1 MKYPLFKVH
10 VDVPAAMK
18 NIKEV
23 LESGFI
29 NEGEQVTQLTN
40 EMQRYFGTRRLI
52 LTNSCTSA
60 LTMALKLCGIKGN
73 GEESVLSTPMTCVAT
88 NCPIVTVGAHIQWV
102 DINMTSGCMSPDD
115 LRMKLK
121 RDPYVKAVMCVA
133 WAGIPPDLEQI
144 REICNEYRVPLILDA
159 AHAFDA
165 KYGGRHLYEW
175 ADFTCFPSTTK
186 ITTASGQK
194 KISDVTVGDLVLTS
208 SGKFKPVINVLQR
221 PYHGFWTNI
230 KAGQAKISSTENH
243 PIKVYR
249 NGIDQWLPAKD
260 IQVGDQVYV
269 TTSSCTKC
277 TNLVPYYVKTCKE
290 CYSESNRSLKK
301 SQKIS
306 DSKRKHN
313 RKTSRLDHHNNCV
326 SPIMESYRKKGYR
339 VIPLI
344 HAIPDFLALKDGKIA
359 AIEVENANSVRVSKA
374 TKYDKLGTDTYDDIQ
389 WHTLG
394 EIKGKVKHQ
403 YEIDG
408 PFARVPVWNVRSK
421 YKTRYFRQVYNLT
434 LSQDDPTYVAGN
446 ILVHNCY
453 SFQAIKH
460 VTTGDGGM
468 LICADEEPWKRAK
481 KMKWFGIDRDGTK
494 DEKGNW
500 KGQRWETDIDEAGY
514 KFAMNNIS
522 AALGMSQIPH
532 IPRIMNAHRENA
544 EVYDDLFCTTSNRFV
559 VPLMRPTNSD
569 PSHWVYSMFV
579 YDTTLIDRDKLVKDL
594 NDRGIGAGLV
604 HIPNDIYNCFSF
616 YKDNLPGVRE
626 FAQRQLSLPVGWWLK
641 TEDLHHIYETV
652 QELCLQQVE

>member
-18 NIKEV
+18 NIQEV

-175 ADFTCFPSTTK
+175 ADFTC
-186 ITTASGQK
+186 
-194 KISDVTVGDLVLTS
+194 
-208 SGKFKPVINVLQR
+208 
-221 PYHGFWTNI
+221 
-230 KAGQAKISSTENH
+230 
-243 PIKVYR
+243 
-249 NGIDQWLPAKD
+249 
-260 IQVGDQVYV
+260 
-269 TTSSCTKC
+269 
-277 TNLVPYYVKTCKE
+277 
-290 CYSESNRSLKK
+290 
-301 SQKIS
+301 
-306 DSKRKHN
+306 
-313 RKTSRLDHHNNCV
+313 
-326 SPIMESYRKKGYR
+326 
-339 VIPLI
+339 
-344 HAIPDFLALKDGKIA
+344 
-359 AIEVENANSVRVSKA
+359 
-374 TKYDKLGTDTYDDIQ
+374 
-389 WHTLG
+389 
-394 EIKGKVKHQ
+394 
-403 YEIDG
+403 
-408 PFARVPVWNVRSK
+408 
-421 YKTRYFRQVYNLT
+421 
-434 LSQDDPTYVAGN
+434 
-446 ILVHNCY
+446 Y

-460 VTTGDGGM
+460 FTTGDGGM
-468 LICADEEPWKRAK
+468 LICADEEPWRRAK

-500 KGQRWETDIDEAGY
+500 KGQRWETDISEAGY

-532 IPRIMNAHRENA
+532 IPRIMNAHRDNA
-544 EVYDDLFCTTSNRFV
+544 EVYDGLFCTTSNRFV

-569 PSHWVYSMFV
+569 PSYWVYSMFV
-579 YDTTLIDRDKLVKDL
+579 YDTTLIDRDRLVKDL

-604 HIPNDIYNCFSF
+604 HIPNDIYECFSF